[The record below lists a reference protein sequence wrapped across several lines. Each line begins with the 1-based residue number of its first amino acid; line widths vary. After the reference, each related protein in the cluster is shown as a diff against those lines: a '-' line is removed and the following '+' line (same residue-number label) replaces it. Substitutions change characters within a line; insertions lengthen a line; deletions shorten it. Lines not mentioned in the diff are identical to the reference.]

1 MIGDSSI
8 IFIAICRK
16 VVSTCAH
23 ECKQLEDQNQFQPGE
38 DATCHIDEQ
47 AKVISQNISALSIR
61 EKMDDNELENIRES
75 VVHLVRHTEAAVYSF
90 KRSLAWRNMT
100 KNANASHSLEEL
112 GPPMALPYPFLLET
126 IENFESK
133 LKAQMSAM
141 NELEVTVKNKGQS
154 RKDSRHS
161 HPETTLDA
169 LSTAISNLHDCL
181 MRVAAK
187 IQELDDKVTASKSR
201 ALQEMQQGRGTRE
214 DPFKDASEKEQAYR
228 TSRREDTLKNYED
241 IYGNVPDRQTGR

>member
-1 MIGDSSI
+1 
-8 IFIAICRK
+8 
-16 VVSTCAH
+16 
-23 ECKQLEDQNQFQPGE
+23 
-38 DATCHIDEQ
+38 
-47 AKVISQNISALSIR
+47 
-61 EKMDDNELENIRES
+61 MDDNEVENIRES

-126 IENFESK
+126 IETFESK
-133 LKAQMSAM
+133 LKAQMAAV

-154 RKDSRHS
+154 RHS
-161 HPETTLDA
+161 HPDTTLDA

-201 ALQEMQQGRGTRE
+201 ALQEMQIRGVARD
-214 DPFKDASEKEQAYR
+214 DPFKDALLKEESYR
-228 TSRREDTLKNYED
+228 TSRRNDTLRKYED
-241 IYGNVPDRQTGR
+241 IYRTEPKESGRYF

>member
-1 MIGDSSI
+1 MYI
-8 IFIAICRK
+8 ICRK
-16 VVSTCAH
+16 VVSTCAQ

-47 AKVISQNISALSIR
+47 AKVISQNLSALSIR

-75 VVHLVRHTEAAVYSF
+75 VIHLVRHTEAAVYSF

-100 KNANASHSLEEL
+100 KNANVSHSLEEL

-126 IENFESK
+126 IEIFESK
-133 LKAQMSAM
+133 LKAQMAAV

-154 RKDSRHS
+154 RHS
-161 HPETTLDA
+161 HPDTTLDA

-187 IQELDDKVTASKSR
+187 IQELDDRVTASKSR
-201 ALQEMQQGRGTRE
+201 ALQEMQIRGVTRD
-214 DPFKDASEKEQAYR
+214 DPFKDALAKEQAYR
-228 TSRREDTLKNYED
+228 TSRRKDTLKQYED
-241 IYGNVPDRQTGR
+241 IYRAEPERQSGRYL